1 MATQIITNVTFCH
14 FLFSDEHRAKNGCQ
28 PPTSSCKT
36 SFTLQP
42 SISDATVS
50 VQPTLSIASSTMAN
64 AASTLSN
71 ALTTTTPPPTN
82 LTEWVSHFHSVSI
95 AEAVAH
101 DASLAAMS
109 NASMSTSNYA
119 VASTSDNAT
128 NVLPTG
134 GSVVP
139 PVDQSTVNASSS
151 TENVV
156 AHSLVDLQ
164 EERLNVVT
172 ASFATSLPS
181 PARSPLDLS
190 TSSSRSLF
198 FRINEDSSN
207 DSGFALRGSPPV
219 VDDDTAPRSRS
230 SSIGSLSLD
239 GESSASE
246 TSVLSI
252 SVRRQPIAREAKR
265 PVSYADDA
273 PQANSNPA
281 TSGRGAAGKRK
292 AGAGGKRRA
301 GAGGK
306 RGAGAG
312 GKGGAGAGEKRGAG
326 AGGSRGGKT
335 KDNMEEPTKG
345 KPGLQDNFSN
355 YMNTFNKT
363 ADSRLNFSGR
373 TDSNAENNRMSSID
387 PPAFV

>member
-1 MATQIITNVTFCH
+1 
-14 FLFSDEHRAKNGCQ
+14 
-28 PPTSSCKT
+28 
-36 SFTLQP
+36 
-42 SISDATVS
+42 
-50 VQPTLSIASSTMAN
+50 MAN

-190 TSSSRSLF
+190 TSSRARYF
-198 FRINEDSSN
+198 KINEDSSN

-246 TSVLSI
+246 RSVLSI

-281 TSGRGAAGKRK
+281 TSGR
-292 AGAGGKRRA
+292 

-345 KPGLQDNFSN
+345 KPGLQDNSSN
-355 YMNTFNKT
+355 FMNTLNKK

-387 PPAFV
+387 PPAFP